1 MIQKE
6 DKKRSESI
14 EDYLRVIYRLGEQ
27 TERVST
33 SAIAERLAFSSASVT
48 KMLKRLDKEGLVEH
62 VPYKGVSLTMDGRK
76 EALRV
81 VRHHRLIELLLTDIL
96 GVPWDRVHEEAHR
109 LEHSISD
116 YLEER
121 IAAVLGYPEFD
132 PHGQP
137 IPTRDGEIRKTEM
150 WNLSKVTPGFRGQI
164 AEVNDSDSS
173 LLRYLGERGLYPRTQ
188 LELVERE
195 PFGGNVRLRVNGCLI
210 SIGSKAAEHIWVAR
224 TTRQTQDR

>member
-1 MIQKE
+1 MSDNG

-14 EDYLRVIYRLGEQ
+14 EDYLRVIYRLGEHQ
-27 TERVST
+27 EKVST
-33 SAIAERLAFSSASVT
+33 SSIADRLGISSASVT
-48 KMLKRLDKEGLVEH
+48 KMLKRLAKEGLLEH
-62 VPYKGVSLTMDGRK
+62 VPYKGVSLTESGRK
-76 EALRV
+76 AALRV

-150 WNLSKVTPGFRGQI
+150 WLLTEVKVGFCGRI

-173 LLRYLGERGLYPRTQ
+173 LLRYLGERGLYPRTS

-195 PFGGNVRLRVNGCLI
+195 PFGGNVTLQVEDKLI
-210 SIGSKAAEHIWVAR
+210 SIGSKAAEHIWVALK
-224 TTRQTQDR
+224 